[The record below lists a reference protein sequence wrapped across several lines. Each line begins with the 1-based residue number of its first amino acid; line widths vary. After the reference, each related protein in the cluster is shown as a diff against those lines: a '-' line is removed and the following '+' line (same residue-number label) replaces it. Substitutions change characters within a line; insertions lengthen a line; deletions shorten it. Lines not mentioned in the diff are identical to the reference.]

1 MKNKSKVLDKTLTFY
16 LPMAT
21 MLTWTLF
28 PLYWTLNTAFKPEG
42 DIIKSPLQYLPK
54 NVTFDNFINAWS
66 DVGFEKYFQNS
77 FVVGLGTV
85 VLTLVLSVLAG
96 YALARY
102 DFKGKNM
109 VMLVLLMTQFIPR
122 SMLIIPL
129 FVMFSNIGLI
139 SNPISLILIYSA
151 VQVPFSAILM
161 SGFIAGI
168 PSEIE
173 EAAAVDGATRL
184 QAIRQVIF
192 PLLIPG
198 VVATSINVFIYS
210 WNEFLLALMLT
221 NNQSKFT
228 LPVGLSFMLGE
239 FNINYG
245 ALAAGSI
252 IALVPSVILF
262 IFAQKHLVNGM
273 GGAVKG

>member
-16 LPMAT
+16 IPMAT

-168 PSEIE
+168 PSELE

>member
-1 MKNKSKVLDKTLTFY
+1 M
-16 LPMAT
+16 
-21 MLTWTLF
+21 
-28 PLYWTLNTAFKPEG
+28 
-42 DIIKSPLQYLPK
+42 QYLPK

-168 PSEIE
+168 PSELE

-252 IALVPSVILF
+252 IALIPSVILF

>member
-168 PSEIE
+168 PSELE

>member
-1 MKNKSKVLDKTLTFY
+1 MFTKRTALDKTLTFY

-21 MLTWTLF
+21 MLMWTLF
-28 PLYWTLNTAFKPEG
+28 PIYWTLNTAFKPEG
-42 DIIKSPLQYLPK
+42 DIIKSPLQYLPA
-54 NVTFDNFINAWS
+54 NPTFDNFINAWN
-66 DVGFEKYFQNS
+66 DVGFETYFQNS
-77 FVVGLGTV
+77 FLVGLGTV
-85 VLTLVLSVLAG
+85 LLTLVLSILAG

-102 DFKGKNM
+102 DFKGKR
-109 VMLVLLMTQFIPR
+109 VFMLILLMTQFIPR

-129 FVMFSNIGLI
+129 FVMFSNVGLI

-151 VQVPFSAILM
+151 AQIPFSAIMM
-161 SGFIAGI
+161 SGFISGI
-168 PSEIE
+168 PVELE
-173 EAAAVDGATRL
+173 EAASIDGATRM
-184 QAIRQVIF
+184 QAIRQVIV
-192 PLLIPG
+192 PLLLPG
-198 VVATSINVFIYS
+198 VVATGINIFIYA

-221 NNQSKFT
+221 NNQAKFT

-252 IALVPSVILF
+252 IALIPSIILF
-262 IFAQKHLVNGM
+262 MFAQKHLVNGM

>member
-1 MKNKSKVLDKTLTFY
+1 MLDKKSHFNKSLTFY
-16 LPMAT
+16 IPLFFMV
-21 MLTWTLF
+21 MWTVF
-28 PLYWTLNTAFKPEG
+28 PIYWTLNTAFKPEG

-54 NVTFDNFINAWS
+54 AVTFDNFINAWN
-66 DVGFEKYFQNS
+66 DVGFEMYFKNS
-77 FVVGLGTV
+77 FVIGLGTV
-85 VLTLVLSVLAG
+85 VLTLFLSILAG
-96 YALARY
+96 YALGRY
-102 DFKGKNM
+102 EFKGKKIC
-109 VMLVLLMTQFIPR
+109 MLALLMTQFIPR

-129 FVMFSNIGLI
+129 FIIFSKLGLI
-139 SNPISLILIYSA
+139 SNPLSLIIIYSA

-161 SGFIAGI
+161 SGFIANI
-168 PSEIE
+168 PKELE
-173 EAAAVDGATRL
+173 EASSIDGATRMQTL
-184 QAIRQVIF
+184 RQVIL

-198 VVATSINVFIYS
+198 IVATGINIFVYA

-221 NNQSKFT
+221 NNQAKFT

-252 IALVPSVILF
+252 IALIPSVILF
-262 IFAQKHLVNGM
+262 AFAQKHLINGM

>member
-102 DFKGKNM
+102 DFKGKNT

-168 PSEIE
+168 PSELE

-245 ALAAGSI
+245 ALAAGSM